1 MRGDGPC
8 GGCAFDVCA
17 AAALVVKAWAGVA
30 AAGAGGGGEGGEA
43 FCAGGTEKVKA
54 GLRGRAGAAGKLEPV
69 KGAGVGAAGGGL
81 AAKRKM
87 QGDGLCGANDV
98 VCVEL
103 LLGVKAKAGA
113 PAVGAGV
120 AAELSLARFASG
132 SGAAPASPS
141 SRLASAGA
149 SSLSASPVE
158 RCSHASSTYQMRLQT
173 AVVGLC
179 GIVGVGIAWA
189 AGARA
194 AGSRAE

>member
-54 GLRGRAGAAGKLEPV
+54 GLRGRAGAAGLEPV
-69 KGAGVGAAGGGL
+69 KGAGAGAAGGSL

-158 RCSHASSTYQMRLQT
+158 RCSHASSTFQMRLQT